1 VWEKRAIPLF
11 WSLLPKLG
19 SSNVTEQRDA
29 IAQILPLSKDY
40 KVVVIAVLKKVRYA
54 LCPMPYALFPIVPHV
69 TEKGYISFPAGGE

>member
-1 VWEKRAIPLF
+1 MCHSRAIPLW

-40 KVVVIAVLKKVRYA
+40 KVVVICFRLEGNDKVKVNNSTFPHGS
-54 LCPMPYALFPIVPHV
+54 LPTDHCP
-69 TEKGYISFPAGGE
+69 SFRLEGN